1 MNGTTGIPK
10 DNANPVVKAVDS
22 KSGRLNKRPFGCSE
36 LQRFRLDNEVER
48 TAEDIAV
55 LQALADVSSLTNGE
69 GVSLLKR
76 VGVFSSDTF
85 DKTAFSFQ
93 PMLFGCSDTT
103 ATQRGDNAIKG
114 HELMAEHDYLDAD
127 EIFDIVRNIQD
138 PEHPLT
144 LEQLGVVSREQI
156 QVRDH
161 LDLPLDHRD
170 ACPFSTVT
178 LRFTPTVPHC
188 SMATLIG
195 LAIRVK
201 LHRSLPSRFKVNVSI
216 EPGTHQSEQSV
227 NKQLQDKERV
237 RAALE
242 NPHLLKIVNKCI
254 ANGMTG
260 KMSV

>member
-178 LRFTPTVPHC
+178 LRFTPTVPQ
-188 SMATLIG
+188 
-195 LAIRVK
+195 
-201 LHRSLPSRFKVNVSI
+201 
-216 EPGTHQSEQSV
+216 PGTHQSEQSV